1 MKIRNIVH
9 KGIKR
14 LYTEGTV
21 KGLPADAVNK
31 LRNMLAFLDAMA
43 SAEELRAIPHW
54 KAHALTGSRKRTW
67 ALHVTKNWRLTFRI
81 EQDEIRDLNFE
92 DYH

>member
-1 MKIRNIVH
+1 MKIRSFLH

-14 LYTEGTV
+14 LYMEGSA

-31 LRNMLAFLDAMA
+31 LRNMLAFLDVMA
-43 SAEELRAIPHW
+43 AADELRTIPHW
-54 KAHALTGSRKRTW
+54 KAHALTGNRKGTW

-81 EQDEIRDLNFE
+81 EADEICDLNFE